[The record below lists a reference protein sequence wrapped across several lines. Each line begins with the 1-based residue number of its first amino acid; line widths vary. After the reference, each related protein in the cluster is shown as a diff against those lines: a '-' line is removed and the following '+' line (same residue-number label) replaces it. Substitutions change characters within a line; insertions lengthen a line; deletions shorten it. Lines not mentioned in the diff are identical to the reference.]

1 MEMRDWADQD
11 DDWSGHISRKPNFK
25 IMALA
30 LALILPLGYT
40 LAANINIGS
49 SSPLEF
55 GQGIVVA
62 TSCDDHIRITPT
74 SNFSNWENDFHL
86 RELAFSDVANE
97 CIGKSFEIGLYTET
111 GSVLANPYGPLV
123 IHFSDD
129 VPSNIHFEL
138 DSKNTTIATF
148 KSGVIDTATAGFG
161 TNGNSKYLGAS
172 SFALNYIVKDD
183 FMPFFARQASR
194 ITFQTHMPSSYASFA
209 MSDPFTNACSS
220 LVSTDTTGLE
230 SFMDA
235 SNKKAQAM
243 SDLVDLSLA
252 LHDEYLGLSSL
263 EKTRRASEYQRFA
276 ETGLRL
282 TSFIAPELTQC
293 VNRIQGYIQA
303 ENVNYRWSLQ
313 SASRDAILAAMDM
326 NDDATVALQALR
338 TAAQANL

>member
-1 MEMRDWADQD
+1 MEMRGWADQD
-11 DDWSGHISRKPNFK
+11 EDWSGHTSKKANFK
-25 IMALA
+25 IVALA
-30 LALILPLGYT
+30 MSFILPLGYT

-49 SSPLEF
+49 SNPLEF

-74 SNFSNWENDFHL
+74 SRFANWENDFQL
-86 RELAFSDVANE
+86 TELAVSDVANE
-97 CIGKSFEIGLYTET
+97 CIGKSFEIGFYSET
-111 GSVLANPYGPLV
+111 SSVLANPFGPLV
-123 IHFSDD
+123 IHFSEA
-129 VPSNIHFEL
+129 VTSNIHFEL
-138 DSKNTTIATF
+138 DSNNTTIATF
-148 KSGVIDTATAGFG
+148 KSGVIDTATAGVG
-161 TNGNSKYLGAS
+161 SYGNSKYLGAS
-172 SFALNYIVKDD
+172 AFTLDYIVKDD

-194 ITFQTHMPSSYASFA
+194 IAFQTHRPSSYASFA
-209 MSDPFTNACSS
+209 LSDPFTNACSA
-220 LVSTDTTGLE
+220 LVSTDTAGLE

-243 SDLVDLSLA
+243 SDFVDLSLA

-293 VNRIQGYIQA
+293 VNRIQGYVQA
-303 ENVNYRWSLQ
+303 ENVNYRWALQ

-338 TAAQANL
+338 SAAQANL